1 MISLAMQKL
10 SSLIRSLLFIFAVV
24 SFALGD
30 IPQKILLQVM
40 SKSVL
45 PMFSSMSLMVLIH
58 FEFIFYVCCEE
69 IF

>member
-30 IPQKILLQVM
+30 IPPKILLQVM